1 MMYRKLSKPRH
12 YLSPVT
18 TVVVRERFRPSCML
32 LTYVNTSTILPLRLF
47 SAVIWIEGFFCYGL
61 SQLSSPEDQRR
72 LAPKLVGFLFILNQ
86 NINPISLDLGT
97 SIFRNPPSKSGNEH
111 TRAIGDHFRIHSDRA
126 PNDRISTD
134 GCFAVSQNLDVIN
147 RAWTHLIERKQCMH
161 YPGIAALIGSQE
173 FGNREDWLRLALFF
187 LRFSSSRFNRCG
199 WGGRYGCECGC
210 HWAVAKS

>member
-1 MMYRKLSKPRH
+1 MTGVTLGDADFRKCPYKMFHRKFPKKAL
-12 YLSPVT
+12 LPVT
-18 TVVVRERFRPSCML
+18 TVVVRERFRPSCMVL
-32 LTYVNTSTILPLRLF
+32 LTYGITSTILRLRFF

-126 PNDRISTD
+126 PNDR
-134 GCFAVSQNLDVIN
+134 
-147 RAWTHLIERKQCMH
+147 
-161 YPGIAALIGSQE
+161 
-173 FGNREDWLRLALFF
+173 
-187 LRFSSSRFNRCG
+187 
-199 WGGRYGCECGC
+199 
-210 HWAVAKS
+210 